1 MSVLAVVEL
10 TARAAACDETEYR
23 EAAAHVAAQE
33 YASAEALLRPCGS
46 DPVANFLIGI
56 LPRFGE
62 FDAETRDSYRT
73 FLANSAAEGLPA
85 AQAVHGL
92 WLIDVQHDKRGFSL
106 IESAADSGDPWA
118 IWAIYSLKTASGERL
133 QPAVTSRIEHIE
145 QQGFP
150 LADSILAGQDLF
162 RTLDNIKNLT
172 AEEQASA
179 VERALNI
186 AARGV
191 VQGDFVALYQYRSL
205 SKRLGLDR
213 GGELSDELDY
223 LSEFLSPSRRV
234 TPETSNPSQIHKA
247 HSAWGLT
254 KIFGQFDASF
264 DSRLTTAM
272 KACLRDPLIRFSE
285 ICEIRSMIDH
295 YVCMEPFAAI
305 LGSDQWSQS
314 PAYASCRGRRL
325 HDALTSPYY

>member
-1 MSVLAVVEL
+1 VLKPN
-10 TARAAACDETEYR
+10 TAKRL
-23 EAAAHVAAQE
+23 AAQE

-73 FLANSAAEGLPA
+73 FLAKSAAEGLPA
-85 AQAVHGL
+85 AQAVQGL

-106 IESAADSGDPWA
+106 IESAAASGDPWA
-118 IWAIYSLKTASGERL
+118 MWSIYALRTVKGERL
-133 QPAVTSRIEHIE
+133 QPAVTSRVEQLE

-150 LADSILAGQDLF
+150 LADNILAGQDLF
-162 RTLDNIKNLT
+162 RTLDNIKNLSP
-172 AEEQASA
+172 EEQAGA

-191 VQGDFVALYQYRSL
+191 VQGDFAALYQYRSL
-205 SKRLGLDR
+205 SKHLGLDR
-213 GGELSDELDY
+213 GGELSVELDY
-223 LSEFLSPSRRV
+223 LSEFLSPSRHI
-234 TPETSNPSQIHKA
+234 TPETSNPTEVRKA
-247 HSAWGLT
+247 YSAWRLT
-254 KIFGQFDASF
+254 KTFAQLDESFDA
-264 DSRLTTAM
+264 RLKSAVN
-272 KACLRDPLIRFSE
+272 ACLHEPLSHFSE

-295 YVCMEPFAAI
+295 YVCMDPFAAI

-314 PAYASCRGRRL
+314 PAYTSCRVRRL
-325 HDALTSPYY
+325 NDPLTSPYY